1 MASAQAKLAQAATLK
16 EARAN
21 LARLE
26 EVHRLSGGKVPSAT
40 ELDAGR
46 ATLDRAKADEAAARP
61 RWKTPATLSTDET
74 NLSKASIRPRST
86 AWC

>member
-1 MASAQAKLAQAATLK
+1 MVELDTAKLMAQVPL
-16 EARAN
+16 ARHHGLGPGPSSAGSHAQGGPAN

-46 ATLDRAKADEAAARP
+46 ATL
-61 RWKTPATLSTDET
+61 
-74 NLSKASIRPRST
+74 
-86 AWC
+86 